1 METKHPDIPPV
12 ELKTLLAN
20 GTNACCLVD
29 VREPVEHAEVHI
41 PGARLIPLGQLEQR
55 VEEIDRSCPV
65 VVMCQSGKRGAEA
78 REKLTKLGFTG
89 VRNLDG
95 GILAWKSAGLPV
107 TETSRKVL
115 PLMRQVQITIGLGV
129 LTGVVLSKLVDPNFI
144 YLSAFFGA
152 GLIFAGSTGWCGLA
166 ILMSK
171 MPWNR
176 VPGQTSCA
184 SGNCATN
191 P

>member
-1 METKHPDIPPV
+1 METKHSTIPPV
-12 ELKTLLAN
+12 ELKSLLSS
-20 GTNACCLVD
+20 GCCLVD
-29 VREPVEHAEVHI
+29 VREPVEHAEANI
-41 PGARLIPLGQLEQR
+41 AGARLIPLGQLEKR
-55 VEEIDRSCPV
+55 VAEIDRSGPV

-78 REKLTKLGFTG
+78 RAKLAKLGLTD

-95 GILAWKSAGLPV
+95 GIQAWKSAGLPV
-107 TETSRKVL
+107 TESARKVL

-152 GLIFAGSTGWCGLA
+152 GLVFAGSTGWCGLA

-171 MPWNR
+171 MPWNH
-176 VPGQTSCA
+176 VPGQSCCT
-184 SGNCATN
+184 SGNCSTSH
-191 P
+191 